1 MTPQEI
7 YEEYLKLSEKDQFL
21 FQRKM
26 NLYKKEREERL
37 KESKKEVFKKMM
49 EIKNG
54 DGTAFFKEEYLK
66 DKLGL

>member
-1 MTPQEI
+1 
-7 YEEYLKLSEKDQFL
+7 
-21 FQRKM
+21 M

>member
-1 MTPQEI
+1 
-7 YEEYLKLSEKDQFL
+7 
-21 FQRKM
+21 
-26 NLYKKEREERL
+26 
-37 KESKKEVFKKMM
+37 MM

>member
-26 NLYKKEREERL
+26 NLYKKEREER
-37 KESKKEVFKKMM
+37 
-49 EIKNG
+49 
-54 DGTAFFKEEYLK
+54 
-66 DKLGL
+66 